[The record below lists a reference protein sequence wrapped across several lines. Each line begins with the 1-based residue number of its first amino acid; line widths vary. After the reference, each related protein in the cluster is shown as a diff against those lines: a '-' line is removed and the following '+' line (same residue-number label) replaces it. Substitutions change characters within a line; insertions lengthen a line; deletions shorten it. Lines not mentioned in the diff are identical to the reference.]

1 MLTSACLDGLS
12 ALLGQGLAYLV
23 YCCVPGS
30 SMLEVL
36 PYDCEQWDLMG
47 QVESIGSWN
56 LKLLRRKVKKRP
68 LESWH

>member
-23 YCCVPGS
+23 YCCVPES

-36 PYDCEQWDLMG
+36 PYDCEQRELMD

-56 LKLLRRKVKKRP
+56 LRCGEGR
-68 LESWH
+68 